1 MPSLADLPPPP
12 AGRHGW
18 PWTEAP
24 LLAAGAGPRV
34 SIVTPSF
41 NQAEFLEETLRSIL
55 LQGYPDLEVIV
66 IDGGSRDGSV
76 DIIRRYAPWLTA
88 WVSEPDRGQA
98 DAINK
103 GMTWAT
109 GEIVGWLNSDDV
121 YAPGALGAAVKAFAT
136 RPELGGVYGDVA
148 FTAADGTV
156 LNIMPAWPFNARQ
169 LLCATNLMP
178 QPATF
183 VRRAGWERVGGLDR
197 DLKLALDYDLWVRLV
212 LNGVTFAHVPGVW
225 ATYRLHEASKT
236 ESQVLGFALEMRAVV
251 GRAFATGRVPAAWR
265 AEAESNL
272 EQYEAEALDRLG
284 RRAEARRRYWAAV
297 RRAPWRAKAA
307 AQLAYALDTRLGTWM
322 RSLRWR
328 VAGRRDPVWQMPGR

>member
-1 MPSLADLPPPP
+1 V
-12 AGRHGW
+12 
-18 PWTEAP
+18 
-24 LLAAGAGPRV
+24 AAAGPRV

-55 LQGYPDLEVIV
+55 LQDYPALELIV

-76 DIIRRYAPWLTA
+76 DIIRRYAPWIKD

-103 GMTWAT
+103 GMARAT
-109 GEIVGWLNSDDV
+109 GEIVAWLNSDDV
-121 YAPGALGAAVKAFAT
+121 YAPGAIQAAVAALSAQS
-136 RPELGGVYGDVA
+136 ELGGVYGDVA
-148 FTAADGTV
+148 FTAANGRV
-156 LNIMPAWPFNARQ
+156 LNVMPAWPYDRRQ
-169 LLCATNLMP
+169 LVCATNLMP

-183 VRRAGWERVGGLDR
+183 VYRAGWERVGGLDLNLR
-197 DLKLALDYDLWVRLV
+197 LALDYDLWVRLA
-212 LNGVTFAHVPGVW
+212 LSGVTFAHVPGVW

-236 ESQVLGFALEMRAVV
+236 ESQGLGFALEMRAVV
-251 GRAFATGRVPAAWR
+251 ARAFATGQLPEAWR

-307 AQLAYALDTRLGTWM
+307 AQLAYAIDTRLGVWM
-322 RSLRWR
+322 RGLRWR
-328 VAGRRDPVWQMPGR
+328 LAGRREPAWQMPGR